1 MNQAS
6 KDITKTAFSL
16 AYDSATRFDEKVKS
30 TFARYK
36 SEKEKAKERATAF
49 KDEKSEYARLME
61 GPTATARAELKE
73 ADQEFSDTLKS
84 TVIPRLREVLA
95 DYVTG
100 QPPKA
105 FLDTV
110 RIYREFGLKPTK
122 MELQTLLHASE
133 GNYLGMRTL
142 QKLAQETGYDIKFS
156 DVATYEKDI
165 ENLEKL
171 ARVPSCYGPL
181 AFSKEV
187 DEIFPEVPVFGVDGG
202 IAYYQAASPLRAI
215 LNAQEFTS
223 GYKKIQ
229 EAQERW
235 TTAIIPELTAYLPVE
250 NEDGETISPY
260 EQRQEDIDEA
270 AQVADVDND
279 PALYGKKLGEMRA
292 NQARESAKILEH
304 YGAGNHIE

>member
-100 QPPKA
+100 Q
-105 FLDTV
+105 
-110 RIYREFGLKPTK
+110 PTK

-260 EQRQEDIDEA
+260 EQRQEDIDAA

-304 YGAGNHIE
+304 YGADNHIE